1 MNVGDVYVC
10 MNCGAYMQ
18 FFPDGKLHMVRC
30 ICGNPPAMLE
40 AVKARIKARLEQL
53 EGWQFE

>member
-1 MNVGDVYVC
+1 MNVGNVFVC
-10 MNCGAYMQ
+10 IGCGAYMQ
-18 FFPDGKLHMVRC
+18 FWPDGKLHMVRC

-53 EGWQFE
+53 E